1 MSEPI
6 TKPRVSAAAKIVLVL
21 AAAAVL
27 LAVFALAAPGSK
39 FFFPLVSLWCNLAL
53 FACVLLVLRA
63 AGIKFDLFH
72 KAVLVG
78 LWAAALV
85 YFFWAL
91 GRRSFVYIW
100 DYVNYINK
108 QYWAEAAFLQGP
120 AAGFQYIFGSFA
132 EDYTNFITLF
142 TDSMLAR
149 NLAELLRRQ
158 GYTVDV
164 SSDGVSGYDNASTD
178 LYDLILLDAML
189 PGMDGFTLLRKLRT
203 GGHAVPVL
211 MLTARSDLS
220 DRVQGLD
227 CGADYYLT
235 KPFEPEEL
243 LACVRS
249 LLRRGGGDARTDD
262 AITFGDLRLE
272 PGTFQ
277 LSCGERSLR
286 LSRREY
292 DLLELL
298 LRSQGRVV
306 PKEQLLLKVWG
317 YDSDAED
324 NNVEVYISF
333 LRRKL
338 THLHSAVTIRTR
350 RMVGYFLEVE
360 A

>member
-1 MSEPI
+1 M
-6 TKPRVSAAAKIVLVL
+6 R
-21 AAAAVL
+21 
-27 LAVFALAAPGSK
+27 
-39 FFFPLVSLWCNLAL
+39 
-53 FACVLLVLRA
+53 LLV
-63 AGIKFDLFH
+63 I
-72 KAVLVG
+72 
-78 LWAAALV
+78 
-85 YFFWAL
+85 
-91 GRRSFVYIW
+91 
-100 DYVNYINK
+100 
-108 QYWAEAAFLQGP
+108 
-120 AAGFQYIFGSFA
+120 
-132 EDYTNFITLF
+132 EDEKR
-142 TDSMLAR
+142 LAR
-149 NLAELLRRQ
+149 NLA
-158 GYTVDV
+158 GYGNP
-164 SSDGVSGYDNASTD
+164 SDWFAANFDGILKEQAPLYNAD
-178 LYDLILLDAML
+178 KLNYRIWDILILLDAML

>member
-1 MSEPI
+1 MRI
-6 TKPRVSAAAKIVLVL
+6 LIVEDEKRL
-21 AAAAVL
+21 A
-27 LAVFALAAPGSK
+27 
-39 FFFPLVSLWCNLAL
+39 
-53 FACVLLVLRA
+53 
-63 AGIKFDLFH
+63 D
-72 KAVLVG
+72 
-78 LWAAALV
+78 
-85 YFFWAL
+85 
-91 GRRSFVYIW
+91 
-100 DYVNYINK
+100 
-108 QYWAEAAFLQGP
+108 
-120 AAGFQYIFGSFA
+120 
-132 EDYTNFITLF
+132 T
-142 TDSMLAR
+142 
-149 NLAELLRRQ
+149 LAELLHRR
-158 GYTVDV
+158 GYAVDV
-164 SSDGVSGYDNASTD
+164 SYDGVSGLDNARSGI
-178 LYDLILLDAML
+178 YDLVLLDAML
-189 PGMDGFTLLRKLRT
+189 PELDGFSLLQQLRA
-203 GGHAVPVL
+203 GGETVPVL

-220 DRVQGLD
+220 DRVRGLD

-235 KPFEPEEL
+235 KPFETEEL
-243 LACVRS
+243 LACIRS

>member
-1 MSEPI
+1 MRI
-6 TKPRVSAAAKIVLVL
+6 LIVEDEKRL
-21 AAAAVL
+21 A
-27 LAVFALAAPGSK
+27 GT
-39 FFFPLVSLWCNLAL
+39 
-53 FACVLLVLRA
+53 
-63 AGIKFDLFH
+63 
-72 KAVLVG
+72 
-78 LWAAALV
+78 
-85 YFFWAL
+85 
-91 GRRSFVYIW
+91 
-100 DYVNYINK
+100 
-108 QYWAEAAFLQGP
+108 LQ
-120 AAGFQYIFGSFA
+120 
-132 EDYTNFITLF
+132 
-142 TDSMLAR
+142 
-149 NLAELLRRQ
+149 ELLHRQ
-158 GYTVDV
+158 GYTADV
-164 SSDGVSGYDNASTD
+164 CYDGISGLDNARSD
-178 LYDLILLDAML
+178 IYDLLVLDAML
-189 PGMDGFTLLRKLRT
+189 PGMDGFTLLRQLRQ
-203 GGHAVPVL
+203 GGSRLPVL
-211 MLTARSDLS
+211 MLTARSELN
-220 DRVQGLD
+220 DRVRGLD
-227 CGADYYLT
+227 AGADYYLT

-249 LLRRGGGDARTDD
+249 LLRRGGGDVRTDD

-292 DLLELL
+292 DMLELL

>member
-1 MSEPI
+1 M
-6 TKPRVSAAAKIVLVL
+6 KILIIEDEI
-21 AAAAVL
+21 L
-27 LAVFALAAPGSK
+27 LADS
-39 FFFPLVSLWCNLAL
+39 
-53 FACVLLVLRA
+53 LRA
-63 AGIKFDLFH
+63 MLEGKGFSVE
-72 KAVLVG
+72 AVHDG
-78 LWAAALV
+78 ET
-85 YFFWAL
+85 
-91 GRRSFVYIW
+91 G
-100 DYVNYINK
+100 
-108 QYWAEAAFLQGP
+108 AE
-120 AAGFQYIFGSFA
+120 YA
-132 EDYTNFITLF
+132 ET
-142 TDSMLAR
+142 
-149 NLAELLRRQ
+149 
-158 GYTVDV
+158 
-164 SSDGVSGYDNASTD
+164 GV
-178 LYDLILLDAML
+178 YDLLILDVMM
-189 PGMDGFTLLRKLRT
+189 PGMDGYQVARQVRAKRCGT
-203 GGHAVPVL
+203 PIL
-211 MLTARSDLS
+211 MLTAKSSLE
-220 DRVQGLD
+220 DRIEGLNA
-227 CGADYYLT
+227 GADYYLT

-350 RMVGYFLEVE
+350 RMVGYYLEVE
-360 A
+360 G

>member
-1 MSEPI
+1 MRI
-6 TKPRVSAAAKIVLVL
+6 LIVEDEKRL
-21 AAAAVL
+21 A
-27 LAVFALAAPGSK
+27 G
-39 FFFPLVSLWCNLAL
+39 
-53 FACVLLVLRA
+53 
-63 AGIKFDLFH
+63 
-72 KAVLVG
+72 
-78 LWAAALV
+78 
-85 YFFWAL
+85 
-91 GRRSFVYIW
+91 
-100 DYVNYINK
+100 
-108 QYWAEAAFLQGP
+108 
-120 AAGFQYIFGSFA
+120 
-132 EDYTNFITLF
+132 T
-142 TDSMLAR
+142 
-149 NLAELLRRQ
+149 LAELLHRR

-164 SSDGVSGYDNASTD
+164 SYDGVSGLDNARSGI
-178 LYDLILLDAML
+178 YDLVLLDAML
-189 PGMDGFTLLRKLRT
+189 PGLDGFSLLQQLRA
-203 GGHAVPVL
+203 GGDTVPVL

-220 DRVQGLD
+220 DRVRGLD
-227 CGADYYLT
+227 CGADYYLP
-235 KPFEPEEL
+235 KPFETEEL
-243 LACVRS
+243 LACIRS